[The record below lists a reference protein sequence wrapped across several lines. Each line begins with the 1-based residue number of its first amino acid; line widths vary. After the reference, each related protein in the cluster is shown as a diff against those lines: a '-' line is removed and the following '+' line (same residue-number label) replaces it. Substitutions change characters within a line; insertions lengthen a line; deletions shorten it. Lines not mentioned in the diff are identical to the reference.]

1 MLPEGEIARIEAIE
15 KNENNYVINAKVCN
29 TIKLSDAESDKLWQ
43 VIEKYKEESVE
54 HDNRGFIKAGEYLVM
69 SNNKP
74 YKCKATGINGEEEY
88 SIYII
93 LEEGSTVFDI
103 VLVSDKKEKFHLL
116 RS

>member
-1 MLPEGEIARIEAIE
+1 M
-15 KNENNYVINAKVCN
+15 
-29 TIKLSDAESDKLWQ
+29 
-43 VIEKYKEESVE
+43 
-54 HDNRGFIKAGEYLVM
+54 KAGEYLVT